1 MRSLL
6 HHNTIYDIIATRNK
20 VINSSGALT
29 TEVDVVTGLIRALGQ
44 RLRPHAGEDRVISD
58 DTHDPDDPT
67 VVARKYSCI
76 GGSGGNV
83 HGNCAESWWDH
94 IWNDRPYCSDRK
106 FWCEWGGGVFTKE

>member
-1 MRSLL
+1 MWDDGSQHRKLSHPSRTL
-6 HHNTIYDIIATRNK
+6 
-20 VINSSGALT
+20 SM
-29 TEVDVVTGLIRALGQ
+29 EVDVVKKLTSAIGQ
-44 RLRPHAGEDRVISD
+44 RVRPGRGEERVITEE
-58 DTHDPDDPT
+58 THDPNGPS

-83 HGNCAESWWDH
+83 HGNCAEGWFDH